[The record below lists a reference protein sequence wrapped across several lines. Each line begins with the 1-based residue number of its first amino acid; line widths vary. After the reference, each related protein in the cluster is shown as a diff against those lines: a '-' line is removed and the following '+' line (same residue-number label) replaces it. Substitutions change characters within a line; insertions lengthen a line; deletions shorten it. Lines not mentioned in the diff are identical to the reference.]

1 MKRVRIGW
9 GILCFVLDI
18 ALIASVCYYWTQ
30 NGSPWWCL
38 VIASVYYFVGCY
50 VIWKFFDD
58 VLYEAEE
65 REHGDI
71 HYRPEEEY

>member
-1 MKRVRIGW
+1 M
-9 GILCFVLDI
+9 
-18 ALIASVCYYWTQ
+18 
-30 NGSPWWCL
+30 
-38 VIASVYYFVGCY
+38 IASVYYFVGCY